1 MLRLIFI
8 SFLMMLCSHS
18 AMAVTAYAVADDNF
32 ELPDHLVEINLETG
46 EFISKGQLPD
56 PYIAV
61 EGLAIAENGTLYG
74 ADDNT
79 KSLVQINT
87 NEGRAFAV
95 GNTNQNF
102 GFGAIPDSYDFG
114 MSFSCNNNLYLVVKH
129 TQELYQVDPNTGA
142 AQLIGNTQHSFTS
155 LASWGDDLYAVA
167 SGDFNLYQI
176 DPTTAQATV
185 VGSMGDLGGDINL
198 TGSGLSFDDQ
208 GQLWMIVNLRLSDP
222 LNPFPSRIFK
232 LNHENGQAQWVS
244 ETLVGVESLAIA
256 PPGGCDVISGPG
268 GAPMAVPTNSQW
280 TLITLL
286 LSLFAVGA
294 LTIRKH
300 HN

>member
-1 MLRLIFI
+1 MLRLIYT
-8 SFLMMLCSHS
+8 SFVLMLCSQT
-18 AMAVTAYAVADDNF
+18 AVAVTAYAVADDNF
-32 ELPDHLVEINLETG
+32 DLPDHLVEIDLETG
-46 EFISKGQLPD
+46 QFVSKGQLAD
-56 PYIAV
+56 PYIAI
-61 EGLAIAENGTLYG
+61 EGLAISENGVLYG

-79 KSLVQINT
+79 KTLVQINV

-95 GNTNQNF
+95 ANANQNF

-129 TQELYQVDPNTGA
+129 TQELYQVDTNTGA
-142 AQLIGNTQHSFTS
+142 AQLIGDTQHSFTS
-155 LASWGDDLYAVA
+155 LASWGGNLYAVA

-176 DPTTAQATV
+176 DPATAQATV
-185 VGSMGDLGGDINL
+185 VGSMGDLGGDISL

-232 LNHENGQAQWVS
+232 LDHQTGQAQLVS

-256 PPGGCDVISGPG
+256 PPGGCDVVIGPG
-268 GAPMAVPTNSQW
+268 GSAVAVPTNSQW
-280 TLITLL
+280 ALMTLL
-286 LSLFAVGA
+286 LSLLAVGGLA
-294 LTIRKH
+294 IRNKQF
-300 HN
+300 